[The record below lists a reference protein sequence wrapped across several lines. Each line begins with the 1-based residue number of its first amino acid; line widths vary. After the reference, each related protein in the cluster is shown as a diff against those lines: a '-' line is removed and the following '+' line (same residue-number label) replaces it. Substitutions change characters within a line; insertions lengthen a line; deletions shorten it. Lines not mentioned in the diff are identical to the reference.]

1 MEDFSIDIEKAHD
14 FLDALEQVVD
24 RPFFDNSEKLKLSV
38 VLADSSLDFA
48 FSVRVLCLNGQL
60 LGASACLR
68 SQFEALVRSV
78 WIYHCANDDQV
89 SRLSTEVLSIET
101 QQGAKNI
108 PQAREMLA
116 DLEKLPNL
124 LALTIA
130 LREFRDCA
138 WLPLNSFVHSG
149 IHAVHR
155 TRFGAPPPLLQ
166 QTFRI
171 SNGFC
176 MLAYNHLA
184 VLTGAPGIQKEIMAT
199 TSRFLSVLPDVKT
212 GT

>member
-1 MEDFSIDIEKAHD
+1 MQNFSIDIEEAHE
-14 FLDALEQVVD
+14 FLAALEKVVD
-24 RPFFDNSEKLKLSV
+24 RPFFDNSEKLQLSV
-38 VLADSSLDFA
+38 VLAESSLDFA
-48 FSVRVLCLNGQL
+48 FSVRLLCLNGQL

-68 SQFEALVRSV
+68 SQFEALMRSV

-89 SRLSTEVLSIET
+89 SRLNAKVQSAES

-116 DLEKLPNL
+116 DLEKHPNL
-124 LALTIA
+124 LALTTA

-138 WLPLNSFVHSG
+138 WAPLNSFVHSG
-149 IHAVHR
+149 VHAVHR
-155 TRFGAPPPLLQ
+155 VRFGAPPPLLS

-176 MLAYNHLA
+176 MLIYNHLA
-184 VLTGAPGIQKEIMAT
+184 VLTGSPGLQQEIMAA
-199 TSRFLSVLPDVKT
+199 TSRFLNVLPEAKT
-212 GT
+212 CT

>member
-1 MEDFSIDIEKAHD
+1 MDKFSVDIERAHE
-14 FLDALEQVVD
+14 FLAALEEIVAH
-24 RPFFDNSEKLKLSV
+24 PFYDNSEKLSLSV
-38 VLADSSLDFA
+38 TLSETSFDFGL
-48 FSVRVLCLNGQL
+48 SVRLLCLSGQL

-68 SQFEALVRSV
+68 SQFEALVRSI
-78 WIYHCANDDQV
+78 WLFHCATESQV
-89 SRLSTEVLSIET
+89 SRLNKADLSLET

-108 PQAREMLA
+108 PQASEMLV
-116 DLEKLPNL
+116 DLEKLPHL
-124 LALTIA
+124 KPLTMA

-138 WLPLNSFVHSG
+138 WKPLNSFVHSG

-155 TRFGAPPPLLQ
+155 TRFGAPPQLID

-184 VLTGAPGIQKEIMAT
+184 VLTGVPGIQKQIMAAT
-199 TSRFLSVLPDVKT
+199 IRFPSVLPDQQA